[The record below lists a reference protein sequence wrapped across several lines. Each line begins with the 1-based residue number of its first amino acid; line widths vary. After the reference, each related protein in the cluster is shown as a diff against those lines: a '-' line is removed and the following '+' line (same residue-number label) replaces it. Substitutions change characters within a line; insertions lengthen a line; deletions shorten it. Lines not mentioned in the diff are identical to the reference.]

1 MPKSASVLIAT
12 PREIVN
18 AGLKDVL
25 EDHATVIGEATS
37 DAKAVAMAKKLAPT
51 VALVSDQFRGSD
63 AIDTAVKILAA
74 TQVRVVMIGVEQN
87 PIYAARAAAAGV
99 SDYVLEGSSP
109 KVIVVAVLGAA
120 SGAPSKTREAFFPKL
135 KAELDEQKVIPGS
148 SLTPREQQVLRH
160 IAYGLSNNE
169 IAKALVISVETVK
182 EHVQNV
188 LRKTSMRDRTHAAVW
203 AMKSGNVL

>member
-1 MPKSASVLIAT
+1 MPKPPSVLIAT

-18 AGLKDVL
+18 AGLRGVL
-25 EDHATVIGEATS
+25 EGHATVIGETTS

-51 VALVSDQFRGSD
+51 VALVSDQFPGLD

-74 TQVRVVMIGVEQN
+74 SQAKVVMIGVDEN
-87 PIYAARAAAAGV
+87 PIYMARAAAAGV

-109 KVIVVAVLGAA
+109 KALVGTVLGAA
-120 SGAPSKTREAFFPKL
+120 SGLSPKASEAFFRKF
-135 KAELDEQKVIPGS
+135 KAGLDEQKATPGS
-148 SLTPREQQVLRH
+148 GLTPREQQVLRH
-160 IAYGLSNNE
+160 VAHGLSNNE
-169 IAKALVISVETVK
+169 IAKALEISVETVK

-203 AMKSGNVL
+203 AIKSGHVL